1 MWPID
6 FWHWL
11 ALCQHELLL
20 FAGVFFLIGALDDVL
35 VDGVYLWLKARG
47 RLRTE
52 RRDRT

>member
-35 VDGVYLWLKARG
+35 VDGGVPLAKGARQAAH
-47 RLRTE
+47 RAA
-52 RRDRT
+52 